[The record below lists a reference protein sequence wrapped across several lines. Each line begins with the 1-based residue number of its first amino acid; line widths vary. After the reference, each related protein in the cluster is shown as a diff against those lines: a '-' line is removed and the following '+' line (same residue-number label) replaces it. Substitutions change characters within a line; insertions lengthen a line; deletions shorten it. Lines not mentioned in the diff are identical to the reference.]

1 MLKVGDTVK
10 VISKTTCGSYNGD
23 SEELIAIGSICT
35 VEEVLVIS
43 NYARS
48 SYKVKPIDTPYSFL
62 YYEDELEKGKLEWIP
77 ENKEKNKTITYTIKE
92 IEKRRELIK
101 KREFAIGENA
111 AEIMLIYHDLELD
124 EEVSPINSPNIDSI
138 ELLHNISKL
147 AVQFEDEYP
156 DANDYFDDISD
167 FATKELKELYGFYKP
182 ITFVKFYNVRRNTRL
197 EIPMQYKSFS
207 GLLNTDQRL
216 AAYDKLREIVSDD
229 FADERVIESAVME

>member
-10 VISKTTCGSYNGD
+10 VISKTTCESYNGD

-35 VEEVLVIS
+35 VKEVLS
-43 NYARS
+43 GYTRNC
-48 SYKVKPIDTPYSFL
+48 YKIKPNDSPFSFL

-77 ENKEKNKTITYTIKE
+77 ENKEKDETITYTIKE
-92 IEKRRELIK
+92 MKKRIELTK
-101 KREFAIGENA
+101 KRELAIGENA
-111 AEIMLIYHDLELD
+111 AEIMLIYHDLVSE
-124 EEVSPINSPNIDSI
+124 EEVYQIGDPNIDSV
-138 ELLHNISKL
+138 ELVYNISEL

-156 DANDYFDDISD
+156 DTNDYFDDISD
-167 FATKELKELYGFYKP
+167 FATKELKELYGVHKP
-182 ITFVKFYNVRRNTRL
+182 ITFVKFYNTKRKARL

-229 FADERVIESAVME
+229 FADECVIESAVME